1 MENYKMKLDEKLQGD
16 ITIITIHGNLV
27 GTCEA
32 DTLHGAIENL
42 VKEGRLKIVLDMSDV
57 DWMGSLCIGAIMREI
72 ISVRRNGGDIY
83 LAGLSRKVRRIFQI
97 TKLDDIIRIFPT
109 TGAAIE
115 RFER

>member
-1 MENYKMKLDEKLQGD
+1 LKLENKFQGD

-27 GTCEA
+27 GTFEA
-32 DTLHGAIENL
+32 DKLHGAVENL
-42 VKEGRLKIVLDMSDV
+42 IKEGRRKIVLDMSDV

-72 ISVRRNGGDIY
+72 ISVRRNGGDIF

-97 TKLDDIIRIFPT
+97 TKLDEIIRIFP
-109 TGAAIE
+109 AIRTALE